1 MPSPSPIDAYLA
13 KSPAYA
19 QPILKHLRSLVHKAC
34 PTVEE
39 SLKWGMPCFSY
50 KGILCGMSAFKGHCT
65 FGFWKAALM
74 RDEVLRENA
83 RREDSMGNL
92 GRITRLADL
101 PDDAQIIAWI
111 REAMVLNDQGAKL
124 PRAAKA
130 AKPDIAIPTEFSDAL
145 AADAA
150 AQRTFDAL
158 SPSCRREYL
167 EWISEA
173 KTAPTRHKRITQSI
187 EWLREGKRRNW
198 KYESCSADSR

>member
-1 MPSPSPIDAYLA
+1 
-13 KSPAYA
+13 
-19 QPILKHLRSLVHKAC
+19 
-34 PTVEE
+34 
-39 SLKWGMPCFSY
+39 
-50 KGILCGMSAFKGHCT
+50 
-65 FGFWKAALM
+65 M

-92 GRITRLADL
+92 GRITGLSDL
-101 PDDAQIIAWI
+101 PDDAQIIAWN